1 MESKKV
7 ELLSSILKIRDESKP
22 NIEEKFVESKKK
34 MSSVTVRCI
43 ANRNNKFIELIS
55 LQIHNF
61 NPNSQF

>member
-22 NIEEKFVESKKK
+22 NNEEKFVESKKK

-55 LQIHNF
+55 LEF
-61 NPNSQF
+61 

>member
-7 ELLSSILKIRDESKP
+7 ELLSSILKIRDES
-22 NIEEKFVESKKK
+22 NNEEKFVESKKK

-55 LQIHNF
+55 LEF
-61 NPNSQF
+61 

>member
-22 NIEEKFVESKKK
+22 NTEEKFVERKKK

-55 LQIHNF
+55 LEF
-61 NPNSQF
+61 